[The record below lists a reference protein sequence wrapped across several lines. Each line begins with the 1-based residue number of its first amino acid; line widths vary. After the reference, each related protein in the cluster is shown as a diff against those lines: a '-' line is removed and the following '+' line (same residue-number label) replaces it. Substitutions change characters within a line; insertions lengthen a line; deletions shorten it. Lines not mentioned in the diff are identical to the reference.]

1 MLGIVHIATAMRS
14 SIKHNNTATSI
25 GQKSGE
31 YVTGQSG
38 ADDDIVIGLM
48 WILRSS
54 RLQTVRNSVVARLF
68 QTGIGSECLAS

>member
-31 YVTGQSG
+31 YGTSQSG
-38 ADDDIVIGLM
+38 ADDDIVI
-48 WILRSS
+48 SHD
-54 RLQTVRNSVVARLF
+54 VASFRMKMR
-68 QTGIGSECLAS
+68 